1 LNLYSTQLIDNA
13 YNNLKISS
21 FGAFINASVLVGIFY
36 NHVNNKELL
45 LWYFFIVSV
54 SLVRLF
60 SYKLYKKNIH
70 KFSIYRWK
78 QIFYAGLIVSSILFG
93 LTPFLFFV
101 PQSPLHQAALIIII
115 SGLSAGGISSL
126 SSLIHA
132 VQLFLFL
139 LLTPLIIK
147 LFMQNTLLYDSI
159 AFLIFLYL
167 ILMLYIA
174 KEFYKNYLH
183 ILISKQMYKKTAAE
197 LSKSENR
204 FKTVFKQAPL
214 GIFMYDTKMIIHEVN
229 QEFMNFL
236 ETSQELLIGLDLHT
250 LPDQK
255 IFPSLQ
261 APLNNI
267 EGFYEGQYT
276 TKITQK
282 NLWINMN
289 TSPLK
294 DINNNIIGGIGIVT
308 DITQRMHTQLQI
320 EHQAKHDTLTDIAN
334 RSLLLERVEQ
344 EIIRYKRHKIIFG
357 VIFLDLDHFKN
368 INDSLG
374 HAVGDELLIQTA
386 HRLKDVIRVED
397 TIARI
402 GGDEF
407 VILLPDLANEVQL
420 AATNAEHTAQKIHNV
435 LAKSFKINELTL
447 NVSASLG
454 ISFIGNEAQSADD
467 ILKYADIAM
476 YEAKKA
482 GRNTTK
488 FYQHQMDE
496 WISRRMA
503 IENGL
508 RHAIANQELELYY
521 QPIIDFSTSKIIGA
535 EALLRWNTPK
545 FTNVYPDEFIP
556 IAEES
561 GLILEIGKWVLQ
573 TALEQFVAW
582 QKEFAGIIQLQKIA
596 VNISAHQF
604 ENPNFLHDI
613 ALIMKKT
620 NINPNCL
627 ELELVESA
635 LVENLETVST
645 RMQNLRALG
654 VSISIDDFGTGYS
667 SLSYLKKLPF
677 TTLKIDKSFVMD
689 IQNDVDDKELIS
701 AILMIAQT
709 FNFEVVA
716 EGVETQEQY
725 LFLKEKKCS
734 YLQGYYCSKPIPN
747 KQFIQ
752 FLRTNSVRYSF

>member
-1 LNLYSTQLIDNA
+1 
-13 YNNLKISS
+13 
-21 FGAFINASVLVGIFY
+21 
-36 NHVNNKELL
+36 
-45 LWYFFIVSV
+45 
-54 SLVRLF
+54 
-60 SYKLYKKNIH
+60 
-70 KFSIYRWK
+70 
-78 QIFYAGLIVSSILFG
+78 
-93 LTPFLFFV
+93 
-101 PQSPLHQAALIIII
+101 
-115 SGLSAGGISSL
+115 
-126 SSLIHA
+126 
-132 VQLFLFL
+132 
-139 LLTPLIIK
+139 
-147 LFMQNTLLYDSI
+147 
-159 AFLIFLYL
+159 
-167 ILMLYIA
+167 
-174 KEFYKNYLH
+174 
-183 ILISKQMYKKTAAE
+183 
-197 LSKSENR
+197 
-204 FKTVFKQAPL
+204 
-214 GIFMYDTKMIIHEVN
+214 
-229 QEFMNFL
+229 
-236 ETSQELLIGLDLHT
+236 
-250 LPDQK
+250 
-255 IFPSLQ
+255 
-261 APLNNI
+261 
-267 EGFYEGQYT
+267 
-276 TKITQK
+276 
-282 NLWINMN
+282 
-289 TSPLK
+289 
-294 DINNNIIGGIGIVT
+294 
-308 DITQRMHTQLQI
+308 MHTQLQI

-334 RSLLLERVEQ
+334 RSLLLERIEQ

-386 HRLKDVIRVED
+386 HRLKNVIRIED

-454 ISFIGNEAQSADD
+454 IAFIGNEAQSADD

-521 QPIIDFSTSKIIGA
+521 QPIIDFATSKIIGA

-582 QKEFAGIIQLQKIA
+582 QKEFTGVIQLQKIA

-604 ENPNFLHDI
+604 ENPNFLHDV

-645 RMQNLRALG
+645 RMQNLRDLG

-725 LFLKEKKCS
+725 LFLKEKKCT

>member
-1 LNLYSTQLIDNA
+1 MNLYSTQLLNNA
-13 YNNLKISS
+13 YNNLKISLS
-21 FGAFINASVLVGIFY
+21 GAFINATVLVAIFY

-45 LWYFFIVSV
+45 LWYFLTGSI

-70 KFSIYRWK
+70 KFSMQRWK
-78 QIFYAGLIVSSILFG
+78 LIFYIGLVTSSILFG

-101 PQSPLHQAALIIII
+101 PQSPLHQAVLIIII
-115 SGLSAGGISSL
+115 SGLSAGGVSSL

-139 LLTPLIIK
+139 ILTPLIIK

-159 AFLIFLYL
+159 AFLVFLYL

-174 KEFYKNYLH
+174 KEFYKNYLN
-183 ILISKQMYKKTAAE
+183 ILVSKQMYKKITAK
-197 LSKSENR
+197 LSISENR

-214 GIFMYDTKMIIHEVN
+214 GIFMYDTKMIIREVN
-229 QEFMNFL
+229 QEFINFL
-236 ETSQELLIGLDLHT
+236 EAPQESLIGLDLRT
-250 LPDQK
+250 LPDQR
-255 IFPSLQ
+255 ILPSLR
-261 APLNNI
+261 APLDNI
-267 EGFYEGQYT
+267 EGFYEGQYA
-276 TKITQK
+276 TKFKQK
-282 NLWINMN
+282 KLWINMN

-294 DINNNIIGGIGIVT
+294 DKNDNVIGGIGIVT

-320 EHQAKHDTLTDIAN
+320 EHQAKYDTLTDIAN
-334 RSLLLERVEQ
+334 RSLLLEKTEQ
-344 EIIRYKRHKIIFG
+344 EIIRYKRHNIIFG
-357 VIFLDLDHFKN
+357 IIFLDLDHFKN

-374 HAVGDELLIQTA
+374 HAVGDKLLIQTA
-386 HRLKDVIRVED
+386 HRLKDVIRTED

-407 VILLPDLANEVQL
+407 VVLLPDLANEVQL
-420 AATNAEHTAQKIHNV
+420 AATNAKHTAQKIHNA
-435 LAKSFKINELTL
+435 LAKSFKINEHTL

-454 ISFIGNEAQSADD
+454 IAFIENKSQSADD
-467 ILKYADIAM
+467 VLKYADIAM
-476 YEAKKA
+476 YEAKKV

-496 WISRRMA
+496 WISRRLA

-508 RHAIANQELELYY
+508 RHAIKNQELELYY
-521 QPIIDFSTSKIIGA
+521 QPIIDFATSKIIGA

-582 QKEFAGIIQLQKIA
+582 QKELTDVIQLQKIA

-604 ENPNFLHDI
+604 ENPNFLHDV
-613 ALIMKKT
+613 ALIMKQT
-620 NINPNCL
+620 TINPNCL

-645 RMQNLRALG
+645 RMQNLRDLG

-667 SLSYLKKLPF
+667 SLSYLKKLSF

-689 IQNDVDDKELIS
+689 IQNDIDDKELIS

-716 EGVETQEQY
+716 EGVETHEQY
-725 LFLKEKKCS
+725 LFLKEKKCT
-734 YLQGYYCSKPIPN
+734 YLQGYYCSKPLPN

-752 FLRTNSVRYSF
+752 FLRKNSVRYSF

>member
-1 LNLYSTQLIDNA
+1 MNLYGTQLIDNA

-21 FGAFINASVLVGIFY
+21 SGAFINATVLVGIFY

-45 LWYFFIVSV
+45 VWYFLISSV
-54 SLVRLF
+54 SLLRFF
-60 SYKLYKKNIH
+60 SYKLYKKNNH
-70 KFSIYRWK
+70 KFSIQRWK
-78 QIFYAGLIVSSILFG
+78 QIFYGGLIVSSILFG

-101 PQSPLHQAALIIII
+101 QQSPLHQAALIIII
-115 SGLSAGGISSL
+115 SGLSAGGVSSL
-126 SSLIHA
+126 SSLIRA
-132 VQLFLFL
+132 VQLFLVFI
-139 LLTPLIIK
+139 LTPLIIK
-147 LFMQNTLLYDSI
+147 LLMQNTLLYNSI
-159 AFLIFLYL
+159 AFLVFLYL

-174 KEFYKNYLH
+174 KEFYKNYLN

-197 LSKSENR
+197 LSISENR

-214 GIFMYDTKMIIHEVN
+214 GIFMYDTNMIIHEVN

-236 ETSQELLIGLDLHT
+236 EASQEFLISLDLHT
-250 LPDQK
+250 LPDQR

-261 APLNNI
+261 APLDNI

-276 TKITQK
+276 TKFKQK
-282 NLWINMN
+282 NLWISMN

-294 DINNNIIGGIGIVT
+294 DINNNVIGGIGIVT
-308 DITQRMHTQLQI
+308 DITHRIQTQLQF

-334 RSLLLERVEQ
+334 RSLLLEKIEQ
-344 EIIRYKRHKIIFG
+344 EIIRYKRHNIIFG

-407 VILLPDLANEVQL
+407 VILLPDLANEMQF
-420 AATNAEHTAQKIHNV
+420 AATNAERIAEKIHNI
-435 LAKSFKINELTL
+435 LSKSFKINDLTL

-454 ISFIGNEAQSADD
+454 IAFIGNGSQSPDD

-488 FYQHQMDE
+488 FYQHKMDE

-508 RHAIANQELELYY
+508 RDAVKNQELELHY
-521 QPIIDFSTSKIIGA
+521 QPIIDFATSKVIGA

-545 FTNVYPDEFIP
+545 FNDVYPDEFIP

-573 TALEQFVAW
+573 TALKQFVAW
-582 QKEFAGIIQLQKIA
+582 QKEFTGVIELQKIA

-604 ENPNFLHDI
+604 ENSNFLHDVDSI
-613 ALIMKKT
+613 IKKT
-620 NINPNCL
+620 NIKPSCL

-635 LVENLETVST
+635 LVENLKTVST
-645 RMQNLRALG
+645 RMQKLRDLG

-725 LFLKEKKCS
+725 LFLKEKKCT
-734 YLQGYYCSKPIPN
+734 YLQGYYCSKPLPN
-747 KQFIQ
+747 EQFIQ
-752 FLRTNSVRYSF
+752 FLRKNSVRYSF